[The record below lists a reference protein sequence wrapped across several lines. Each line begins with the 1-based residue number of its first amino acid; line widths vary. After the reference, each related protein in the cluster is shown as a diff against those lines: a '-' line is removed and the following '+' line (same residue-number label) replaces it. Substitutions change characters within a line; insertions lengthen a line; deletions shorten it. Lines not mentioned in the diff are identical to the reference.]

1 MCIAACGITAIEGD
15 AMRLINNGAICAVK
29 SKEQRRLERFRAAQ
43 SRKERNNEKPRM
55 AVKSERV
62 RSDSAYTQEHNATQ
76 MRSASARRD

>member
-1 MCIAACGITAIEGD
+1 MYIAAAIITAIEGD

-55 AVKSERV
+55 AEKSERV
-62 RSDSAYTQEHNATQ
+62 RSADRNECDFYK
-76 MRSASARRD
+76 R